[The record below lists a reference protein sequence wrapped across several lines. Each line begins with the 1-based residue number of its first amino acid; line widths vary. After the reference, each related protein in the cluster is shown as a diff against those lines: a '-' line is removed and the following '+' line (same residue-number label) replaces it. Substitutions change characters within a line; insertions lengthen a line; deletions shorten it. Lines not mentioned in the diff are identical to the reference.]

1 MSQLNF
7 TIAWP
12 FVLRVVHG
20 LRNRSPN
27 KTEVTVPL
35 PYCSKEHFATNSIHS
50 NRKGLQPS
58 TKIHCTLNLYHF
70 FSWKQFNGNNY
81 WQTILSNLSPK
92 SIAIQTLM
100 VSTEYDDRIVG
111 LHENKPI
118 SWRLSLSTPLDQPL
132 LTHVIIRSLNI
143 ENKTNHDFI
152 DWLN

>member
-1 MSQLNF
+1 MGWE
-7 TIAWP
+7 I
-12 FVLRVVHG
+12 
-20 LRNRSPN
+20 
-27 KTEVTVPL
+27 
-35 PYCSKEHFATNSIHS
+35 
-50 NRKGLQPS
+50 GLQI
-58 TKIHCTLNLYHF
+58 KQKLRYHCRTAQKNTLLQILYQQQERLTAFNENTLNLYHF

-81 WQTILSNLSPK
+81 WQTILSNLSQK

>member
-1 MSQLNF
+1 MGWEIGLQ
-7 TIAWP
+7 IKQK
-12 FVLRVVHG
+12 LRYRCCTTRQTT
-20 LRNRSPN
+20 L
-27 KTEVTVPL
+27 L
-35 PYCSKEHFATNSIHS
+35 QILHS
-50 NRKGLQPS
+50 NRKGLQHS
-58 TKIHCTLNLYHF
+58 TKKYCTLNLYHF

-81 WQTILSNLSPK
+81 WQTILSNLSQK

-118 SWRLSLSTPLDQPL
+118 PWRLSLSTPLDQPL
-132 LTHVIIRSLNI
+132 LTHVIIRSFNI